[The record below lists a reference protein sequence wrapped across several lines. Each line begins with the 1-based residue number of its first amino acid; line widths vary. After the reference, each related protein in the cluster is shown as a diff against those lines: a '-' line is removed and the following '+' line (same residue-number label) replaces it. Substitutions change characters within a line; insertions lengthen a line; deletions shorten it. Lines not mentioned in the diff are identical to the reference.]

1 MDASSYS
8 RALCFYPHEAPC
20 WMLDPALL
28 ILQSCWTVLDAAP
41 TPLLPSWTCNQATG
55 FSLQAQLPCAP
66 SLLPACPSPSPNLL
80 DQVCLFKACWKR
92 EGCYFRVHPSKLVLD
107 SPSVCV

>member
-1 MDASSYS
+1 MTVK
-8 RALCFYPHEAPC
+8 H
-20 WMLDPALL
+20 
-28 ILQSCWTVLDAAP
+28 LQSCWITLQDSFTLLLLLDAPP

-66 SLLPACPSPSPNLL
+66 SLLPACPAPSPNLL
-80 DQVCLFKACWKR
+80 DQGCLFKACWKR
-92 EGCYFRVHPSKLVLD
+92 EGCYFRVHSSKLLLD